1 MAISPNASKSWL
13 TVKDKFSSSSA
24 DIFVDTDI
32 KMTNTGK
39 RFLGAAIGT
48 RFYVERFVRKRVS
61 SWIDDINNLP
71 IIALC
76 QHHTVYLVY
85 THGLLAKWTYFSQT
99 IPDCECCQ

>member
-13 TVKDKFSSSSA
+13 TDKDKFSSSSA

-48 RFYVERFVRKRVS
+48 RSYVEKFIRNRVS
-61 SWIDDINNLP
+61 SWMDDINNLP
-71 IIALC
+71 IIGLC
-76 QHHTVYLVY
+76 QHHTAYLVY
-85 THGLLAKWTYFSQT
+85 THGLLAKWTYISQT